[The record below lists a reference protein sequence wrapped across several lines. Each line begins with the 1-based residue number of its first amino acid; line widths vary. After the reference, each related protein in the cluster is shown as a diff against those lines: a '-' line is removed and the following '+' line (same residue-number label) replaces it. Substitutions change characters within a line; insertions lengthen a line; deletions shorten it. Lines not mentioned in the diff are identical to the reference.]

1 MAKEGRE
8 IARQEGQGGGVMP
21 WRPFAEIARVEREMD
36 RMLGGFLGGR
46 AGSLFNEMSNLGIRE
61 PAVDLYEQNDEIVV
75 KAELPGLDADD
86 IEVSITDHLLVL
98 RGEKRKEEEVNER
111 DYYRSERVYGEFVRT
126 VPLPAEADPEKVTA
140 TINNGVLEIHLPKS
154 EEAKKRQIQV
164 QVQGNGAHGQ
174 SGGQGQSSE
183 GQQQRAQQQ
192 ESQSKQSSQGQQA
205 SAPQQAGQSKQ
216 GEQTKQGSEQ
226 SKR

>member
-1 MAKEGRE
+1 
-8 IARQEGQGGGVMP
+8 V
-21 WRPFAEIARVEREMD
+21 
-36 RMLGGFLGGR
+36 
-46 AGSLFNEMSNLGIRE
+46 
-61 PAVDLYEQNDEIVV
+61 VDLYEQNDEIVV

-174 SGGQGQSSE
+174 SSE